1 MIALKGER
9 MKARNWVILAVVVV
23 FVILAAYWAV
33 LVSAPPE
40 VPTTPKPLEYGGK
53 IYIGYTGPLSGLA
66 APYGEAA
73 LNGIKFAIEDLNN
86 AGGIVIGDKYYL
98 LDVIAMDDKY
108 YPPLAAANGLNIS
121 KNGTPVIFCPHSGG
135 ILELQKI
142 NDGENK
148 FIVGAYTSSPVVL
161 KTGDKMTLFIP
172 PNFEIL
178 HIPTMADYFLQKGL
192 KKAALLPGTHEYAK
206 EWAKTFKDY
215 WTRKGGE
222 IVAEEPINYYVAT
235 NYTAN
240 VSKVL
245 AANPDVIMIA
255 GPSLPL
261 AGVIKTARALGYTG
275 GFIIADQAKIDEIMY
290 YLGIEYDFANKKVL
304 KGDIS
309 LIDKSIG
316 TTSPCILAVI
326 PEAAVD
332 PYTPFYKYMCE
343 KLSPKL
349 QGVPVTWEHVLN
361 YETTFLIAKAIEKAG
376 STDPEKIM
384 EAMEKKV
391 FPAEGYRGIPKYLHG
406 ALLRVSPYGTIGVL
420 DMPSSDIVFENG
432 ELLVILGITPKF
444 WGQEYTYTDSEGKV
458 VWG

>member
-1 MIALKGER
+1 
-9 MKARNWVILAVVVV
+9 MKARNWVILALVVIVA
-23 FVILAAYWAV
+23 ILAVYWAV
-33 LVSAPPE
+33 NLSAPPE
-40 VPTTPKPLEYGGK
+40 VVTTPKPLEYGGK
-53 IYIGYTGPLSGLA
+53 IYIGYTGPLSGIA
-66 APYGEAA
+66 GPYGQSA
-73 LNGIKFAIEDLNN
+73 LNGIKFAIEDINK
-86 AGGIVIGDKYYL
+86 AGGIVIGDKWYE

-108 YPPLAAANGLNIS
+108 YPPLSSANGMNIS
-121 KNGTPVIFCPHSGG
+121 KNGTPVIFCPHVGG
-135 ILELQKI
+135 ILELQKM
-142 NDGENK
+142 NEKGENK
-148 FIVGAYTSSPVVL
+148 FIVAAYTSSPAAL
-161 KTGDKMTLFIP
+161 KTGNKMTLFIP

-178 HIPTMADYFLQKGL
+178 HIPTMADYFLLKGM
-192 KKAALLPGTHEYAK
+192 KKAALLPGTHDYAK
-206 EWAKTFKDY
+206 EWAIAFKDY

-235 NYTAN
+235 NYTEN

-245 AANPDVIMIA
+245 AAKPDVILIA
-255 GPSLPL
+255 GPSLPM

-275 GFIIADQAKIDEIMY
+275 GFIVADQAKLDEIMH

-309 LIDKSIG
+309 LVDKSIG
-316 TTSPCILAVI
+316 TSSPCILAVL
-326 PEAAVD
+326 PEASLD

-343 KLSPKL
+343 NL
-349 QGVPVTWEHVLN
+349 QKRLGDAPVAWEHVLN

-391 FPAEGYRGIPKYLHG
+391 FPADGYRGISKYLHG

-432 ELLVILGITPKF
+432 ELIVILGITPKF
-444 WGQEYTYTDSEGKV
+444 WGQDYTYTDIEGKV

>member
-1 MIALKGER
+1 
-9 MKARNWVILAVVVV
+9 MKARNWVILALVVIVA
-23 FVILAAYWAV
+23 ILAVYWA
-33 LVSAPPE
+33 LSLSAPPA
-40 VPTTPKPLEYGGK
+40 VTPTPKPPEYGGK
-53 IYIGYTGPLSGLA
+53 IYIGYTGPLSGIA
-66 APYGEAA
+66 GPYGQNV
-73 LNGIKFAIEDLNN
+73 LNGIRFAIEDINN
-86 AGGIVIGDKYYL
+86 AGGIVIGDKKYE

-108 YPPLAAANGLNIS
+108 YPPLSVANAVNLS
-121 KNGTPVIFCPHSGG
+121 KNGTTVIFCPHAGG

-142 NDGENK
+142 NEKGENK
-148 FIVGAYTSSPVVL
+148 FIVAAYTSSPPAI
-161 KTGDKMTLFIP
+161 KTGNKMILLIP

-178 HIPTMADYFLQKGL
+178 HVPTMSDYFLLKGM
-192 KKAALLPGTHEYAK
+192 KKAALLPGTHDYGQ

-235 NYTAN
+235 NYTEN

-245 AANPDVIMIA
+245 AAKPEVILLA
-255 GPSLPL
+255 GPSLPV

-275 GFIIADQAKIDEIMY
+275 GFIVSDQAKLDEIMY

-309 LIDKSIG
+309 LVEKSIG
-316 TTSPCILAVI
+316 VTSPCISALV
-326 PEAAVD
+326 PESSAD

-343 KLSPKL
+343 NL
-349 QGVPVTWEHVLN
+349 QKRLGDVPVTWEHVLT
-361 YETTFLIAKAIEKAG
+361 YETTFLIAKAIEGAG

-391 FPAEGYRGIPKYLHG
+391 FLADGYRGIPKYVHS
-406 ALLRVSPYGTIGVL
+406 ALLRVAPYGTIGVL

-432 ELLVILGITPKF
+432 ELIVILGITPKF
-444 WGQEYTYTDSEGKV
+444 WGQDYMYTDSEGKI